1 MRDLLATVGAIT
13 LGVMAISFIYGVIS
27 GALAAIDMR
36 RNEVELAKRMRDRFN
51 QNQAE
56 LATSELIDWAR
67 SRAN

>member
-27 GALAAIDMR
+27 GALAAIDIR
-36 RNEVELAKRMRDRFN
+36 RNENEIAKRMRDRFN

-56 LATSELIDWAR
+56 LATTELIDWAR
-67 SRAN
+67 TRAN